1 MKNKFMHL
9 FGFLLLAGT
18 LVFTSCTKDEDTD
31 PTTPS
36 VSLGT
41 GAGFVSADAT
51 ITVNTPFTVNII
63 ATKGS
68 ADLKE
73 VAVYKDD
80 VLLGIAEIKFDGVDA
95 TTNPQSVS
103 SFDAAALNWE
113 IEIDGSALAA
123 THTYRFTVIAE
134 DGLTNSVSVTITTV
148 EPVTELMGVLLNA
161 GGPTGTGGLNLSTG
175 IGTGS
180 ADPSAHI
187 RDNGIDASEPAA
199 TNWRQQIAPANNA
212 KGVKLR
218 KAAAGTTWAGI
229 ANKGDIVAAFNA
241 AAGDLTVSAI
251 VNVGDLFVV
260 NDPSDNSYYFINIA
274 EVNVKPTMGD
284 NSDNYVI
291 DIKR

>member
-113 IEIDGSALAA
+113 IEIDGIALAA

-148 EPVTELMGVLLNA
+148 EPVTEDMGVLLNA
-161 GGPTGTGGLNLSTG
+161 AGPAGTGGLNLATG
-175 IGTGS
+175 QGTGS
-180 ADPSAHI
+180 SDPSAHI
-187 RDNGIDASEPAA
+187 RDNGIDVGLPVP
-199 TNWRQQIAPANNA
+199 TNWLQQIAPANNT

-218 KAAAGTTWAGI
+218 AAAAGTTWDGI
-229 ANKGDIVAAFNA
+229 ANKGDIIAAFTA
-241 AAGDLTVSAI
+241 GGSDLSVTTKVAAGDMFI
-251 VNVGDLFVV
+251 V
-260 NDPSDNSYYFINIA
+260 NDPSDNSYYFIRIA
-274 EVNVKPTMGD
+274 EVNVTPD
-284 NSDNYVI
+284 NNADNYMI